1 MSRKYGIPYRGSKN
15 TIAEKIVNVLP
26 SGDTLYD
33 VFAGGCAISHCAM
46 LKHKF
51 KNFVLNDVNDVP
63 SLFVRALSGEK
74 FSLEWI
80 SREDFFAKK
89 DKDPLIRL
97 LWSFGNNTRTYM
109 YSKEIEPYKKALHYA
124 VCFNDFSDLAILCP
138 EVCDF
143 VKDNLLKIDINDT
156 ILRRKKIG
164 TFIVQW
170 LKEHGT
176 IEMLQNNPL
185 YRSIKCDKTHSLKS
199 LQSLQSLER
208 LERLQSLES
217 LERLQSLER
226 LERLQ
231 SLESLERLE
240 RLDITVNQSDYRD
253 LEFNDPNGVIYC
265 DIPYKNTGGYTKNK
279 FNYEEFY
286 DWCSKQTLPTFIS
299 EYSMPEDKFT
309 CIAQFPKRS
318 VLSAFVNN
326 LVIEKLYI
334 PKHQSLDW

>member
-1 MSRKYGIPYRGSKN
+1 MSRRYGIPYRGSKN
-15 TIAEKIVNVLP
+15 AIAEKIVNVLP
-26 SGDTLYD
+26 SGSTLYD

-51 KNFVLNDVNDVP
+51 KNYVLNDVNDVP

-74 FSLEWI
+74 FSLEWV

-124 VCFNDFSDLAILCP
+124 ICFNDYSDLTKLCP
-138 EVCDF
+138 EVCDV
-143 VKDNLLKIDINDT
+143 VKENLSKIDINDT

-164 TFIVQW
+164 AFIVQW

-185 YRSIKCDKTHSLKS
+185 YRSIKCNKTHSLER
-199 LQSLQSLER
+199 LQSLQSLQRLESLER
-208 LERLQSLES
+208 LQRLQSLES
-217 LERLQSLER
+217 LQRLP
-226 LERLQ
+226 
-231 SLESLERLE
+231 
-240 RLDITVNQSDYRD
+240 ITVSQSDYRD
-253 LEFNDPNGVIYC
+253 LKFNDPKGVIYC

-309 CIAQFPKRS
+309 CIAQFPKRCC
-318 VLSAFVNN
+318 LNAFVNN
-326 LVIEKLYI
+326 LVVEKLYI